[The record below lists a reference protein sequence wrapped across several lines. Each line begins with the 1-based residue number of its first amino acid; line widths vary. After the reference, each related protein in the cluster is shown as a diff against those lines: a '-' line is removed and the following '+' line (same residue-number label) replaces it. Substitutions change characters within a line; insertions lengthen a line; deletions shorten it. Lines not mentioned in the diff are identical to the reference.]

1 MLTQTGFYALG
12 AAVTGRL
19 LRRIE
24 VMRLVP
30 IGLMLIAVAAI
41 GFGLGLRLLPLSLYT
56 AMGPVVIWAFGSALV
71 IPGATT
77 AALAGFPKVA
87 GAASA
92 LAGFLQIGVGLA
104 GTAVAALLFS
114 DPLAHVAL
122 PSKRE
127 SRLFAA
133 PPEELETAVDPV
145 GAIGAGG
152 EEIER
157 VVRKVSNE

>member
-1 MLTQTGFYALG
+1 MH
-12 AAVTGRL
+12 
-19 LRRIE
+19 
-24 VMRLVP
+24 LVP
-30 IGLMLIAVAAI
+30 VGLMLITISAL
-41 GFGLGLRLLPLSLYT
+41 GFGIGLRLLPLSLST

-114 DPLAHVAL
+114 DPLTALATVMPSMAVLAVLAHFAL
-122 PSKRE
+122 PSKRK
-127 SRLFAA
+127 SRPFAVA
-133 PPEELETAVDPV
+133 PEELETAVDPA
-145 GAIGAGG
+145 GAVGAGG

-157 VVRKVSNE
+157 AVHRGNR